1 MPKPKA
7 KSGQAPKISLD
18 EMLSKAATTNHL
30 TGAGIAPAPGAAEGG
45 QTDAPA
51 PEPTPGNEEQKGENV
66 SVAPAAETV
75 APAAPEPAAAP
86 APEAAAPAPEPN
98 ASAPQPAAEA
108 TPAPAAAPMPEPVPT
123 LAAGPASEAPV
134 APVASVPNGKN
145 VPEVEHSPNA
155 GPEPGSAV
163 EVGTIELA
171 SLFTPSVDKK
181 VFTMRL
187 TDAHYQY
194 LLLLGTIVGNGASP
208 PDIVHNIIAQFID
221 KNDAQIQKAITKQLR
236 QRQGKK

>member
-30 TGAGIAPAPGAAEGG
+30 TGAGISAAPGAAEGS
-45 QTDAPA
+45 QNAPA

-66 SVAPAAETV
+66 SVAPAA
-75 APAAPEPAAAP
+75 PEPAAAP

-98 ASAPQPAAEA
+98 TSALEPAAEP
-108 TPAPAAAPMPEPVPT
+108 TPAPTAAPVPEPAPT
-123 LAAGPASEAPV
+123 LAAGPAANAPV
-134 APVASVPNGKN
+134 APVASVPNGEN

-163 EVGTIELA
+163 EVGTVELA

>member
-30 TGAGIAPAPGAAEGG
+30 TGAGMNPAPGGAESG
-45 QTDAPA
+45 QAVPPA
-51 PEPTPGNEEQKGENV
+51 PEPTPDNDEQKGENV
-66 SVAPAAETV
+66 SVAPAAETA
-75 APAAPEPAAAP
+75 APAAPVPLASVPALGPTASAPEPAAEP
-86 APEAAAPAPEPN
+86 TPTPAAAP
-98 ASAPQPAAEA
+98 
-108 TPAPAAAPMPEPVPT
+108 TPAPAPGPVPHAT
-123 LAAGPASEAPV
+123 EAPDS
-134 APVASVPNGKN
+134 APAAVPNPEN
-145 VPEVEHSPNA
+145 VSKIETTAAAIPESTT
-155 GPEPGSAV
+155 AV
-163 EVGTIELA
+163 EVGGTVELA
-171 SLFTPSVDKK
+171 SLFTPAADKK

-208 PDIVHNIIAQFID
+208 PDIVHNILAQFIE
-221 KNDAQIQKAITKQLR
+221 KHDAQIQKAITKQLR

>member
-30 TGAGIAPAPGAAEGG
+30 TGAGISAAPGTAEGSKN
-45 QTDAPA
+45 APA

-98 ASAPQPAAEA
+98 TSALEPAAEP
-108 TPAPAAAPMPEPVPT
+108 TPAPAAAPVPEPAPT
-123 LAAGPASEAPV
+123 LAAGPAAKASV
-134 APVASVPNGKN
+134 APVASVPNGEN

-163 EVGTIELA
+163 EVGTVELA